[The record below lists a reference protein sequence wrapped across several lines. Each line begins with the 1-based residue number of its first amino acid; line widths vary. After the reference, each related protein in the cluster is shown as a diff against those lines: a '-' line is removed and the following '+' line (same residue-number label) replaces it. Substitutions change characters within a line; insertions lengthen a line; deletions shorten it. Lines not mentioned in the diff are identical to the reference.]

1 MKIEEIEKQVCNLWG
16 RQAFLYM
23 TTEGAK
29 GGEKAVYYK
38 EKKNEWLLSLRKDRP
53 SNLQERNVGTF
64 FFFFPPTCHIGQDK
78 KNLLCAVLVKTWGA
92 EVGMTLLQAFLPNL
106 PDF

>member
-1 MKIEEIEKQVCNLWG
+1 MDQIFKCGEKKIMKIEEIEKQVCNLWG

-38 EKKNEWLLSLRKDRP
+38 EKKNEWLLSLRKDCP

-64 FFFFPPTCHIGQDK
+64 YFFFPQPVILAK
-78 KNLLCAVLVKTWGA
+78 IRKISYALCW
-92 EVGMTLLQAFLPNL
+92 
-106 PDF
+106 